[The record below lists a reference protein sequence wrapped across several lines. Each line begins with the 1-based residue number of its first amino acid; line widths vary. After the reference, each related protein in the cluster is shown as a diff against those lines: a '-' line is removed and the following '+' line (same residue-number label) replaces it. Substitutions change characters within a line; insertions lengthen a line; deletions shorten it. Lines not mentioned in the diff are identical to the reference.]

1 MDKKQVLDEIFAN
14 DPDGILDIKAKPI
27 VRSEDDRLVASFK
40 EINDFIDKHHR
51 EPQRSLI
58 DIQEAQLYSRL
69 KGIREDAKKIE
80 ALTNHD
86 RHQLLAKE
94 EEKEINSLDDIFSDD
109 SFGLLEDAEDIFTLK
124 HVPKDREETDF
135 VARRQ
140 VCKNFDEYE
149 PLFKKCQAELR
160 DGKRKLAKFAEHQLE
175 EGTFF
180 VLKGLMGYLVKK
192 QVKKGKF
199 SKVDGRIHCVFENG
213 TESNMLFRSLGKGLY
228 EDGYLVSE
236 HEDRVLD
243 GLSQITDEDEESGY
257 IYILKSKSQD
267 EKIKSIKNLYK
278 IGFSKGDV
286 KERIKN
292 AENEPTYLMAPVSIV
307 SVFQTYNVNAQKLE
321 QLLHKFFSSSCLNID
336 IFDKDGER
344 HMPREWFVA
353 PIEVIED
360 VVELIINGK
369 IVGYKYDTENELIV
383 TKNNQS

>member
-1 MDKKQVLDEIFAN
+1 MDKESVLSEIFSN
-14 DPDGILDIKAKPI
+14 DPFGMLEVKAKPA
-27 VRSEDDRLVASFK
+27 VRSADDRLVASFE
-40 EINDFIDKHHR
+40 EINDFIDKESR
-51 EPQRSLI
+51 EPQRSPT
-58 DIQEAQLYSRL
+58 DIQENQLFSRL
-69 KGIREDAKKIE
+69 KGLRENSQKIE
-80 ALTNHD
+80 SLKSYD
-86 RHQLLAKE
+86 RHQLLAAE
-94 EEKEINSLDDIFSDD
+94 EEKEINSFDDIFSDD
-109 SFGLLEDAEDIFTLK
+109 SLGLLDDAEDIFTLK
-124 HVPKDREETDF
+124 HVPKYREETDF

-149 PLFKKCQAELR
+149 PLFKKAQAALKE
-160 DGKRKLAKFAEHQLE
+160 GKRKLAKFAEHHLDA
-175 EGTFF
+175 GTFF

-236 HEDRVLD
+236 HEDKVLD
-243 GLSQITDEDEESGY
+243 GLSQITDEDEETGF

-267 EKIKSIKNLYK
+267 EKITSIENLYK

-307 SVFQTYNVNAQKLE
+307 SVFKTYNVNAQKLE
-321 QLLHKFFSSSCLNID
+321 QLLHRFFGSSCLNID
-336 IFDKDGER
+336 IFDKDGQR

-353 PIEVIED
+353 PLDVIED

-369 IVGYKYDTENELIV
+369 IVDFVYDGMSEKIV
-383 TKNNQS
+383 SR

>member
-1 MDKKQVLDEIFAN
+1 VLDEIFAY
-14 DPDGILDIKAKPI
+14 DPDGILDVKAKPI
-27 VRSEDDRLVASFK
+27 VRSEDDRLVSSFE

-58 DIQEAQLYSRL
+58 DIQEGQLYSRL
-69 KGIREDAKKIE
+69 KGMREDVKKIE
-80 ALTNHD
+80 ALATYD
-86 RHQLLAKE
+86 RHQLLATE
-94 EEKEINSLDDIFSDD
+94 EEKEISSLDDIFSDD
-109 SFGLLEDAEDIFTLK
+109 SFGLLKDSEDIFTLK
-124 HVPKDREETDF
+124 HIPKDREEADF
-135 VARRQ
+135 IARRQ

-160 DGKRKLAKFAEHQLE
+160 DGKRELVKFNEKFLDD
-175 EGTFF
+175 GTFF
-180 VLKGLMGYLVKK
+180 ILKGLMGYLVKK
-192 QVKKGKF
+192 KLQKTKF
-199 SKVDGRIHCVFENG
+199 SKMDGRIHCIFENG
-213 TESNMLFRSLGKGLY
+213 TESNMLFRSLGKGLH
-228 EDGYLVSE
+228 EDGYFVSE
-236 HEDRVLD
+236 HNDRVLD
-243 GLSQITDEDEESGY
+243 RLSQITDEDKESGY

-292 AENEPTYLMAPVSIV
+292 AEKEPTYLMAPVSIV